1 MFLEVESEKSIV
13 EYWILKSTFVCLFL
27 VVYSSNSVKSEKWI
41 YQSSIFN
48 FLVGLQA
55 YFS

>member
-41 YQSSIFN
+41 Y
-48 FLVGLQA
+48 
-55 YFS
+55 